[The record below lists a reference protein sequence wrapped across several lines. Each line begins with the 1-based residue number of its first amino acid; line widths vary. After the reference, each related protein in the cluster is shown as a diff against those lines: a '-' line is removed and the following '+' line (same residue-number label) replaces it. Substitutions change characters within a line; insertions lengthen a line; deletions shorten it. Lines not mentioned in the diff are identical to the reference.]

1 MGIKNAKNG
10 LVVVLRRVY
19 AHCCSAW
26 RALWQVSGQRKPE
39 AKQFSLPSSLVFPR
53 RRKNCET
60 TPFGLSRS
68 KQTLRRLRKAMVCA
82 EKISRAVRWPI
93 GATRTSGHR
102 KLWQRASNA
111 WDMASAAKWWA
122 TLRLAC
128 VEWKIT
134 GSLPSK
140 RSFAFPSSSFSPRR
154 FRIQIWNMANVPP
167 RHCPILIRQRNPGA
181 NAKS

>member
-26 RALWQVSGQRKPE
+26 RALWQVSGQREPE
-39 AKQFSLPSSLVFPR
+39 AKQSSLPSSLVFPR
-53 RRKNCET
+53 RRKNSET
-60 TPFGLSRS
+60 PPFGLSRS

-82 EKISRAVRWPI
+82 ERISRAGRWPI
-93 GATRTSGHR
+93 GAARRSGHR
-102 KLWQRASNA
+102 TDWRHGSNVWDTVLAGKRWLKLN
-111 WDMASAAKWWA
+111 
-122 TLRLAC
+122 LAC
-128 VEWKIT
+128 AEWKIT
-134 GSLPSK
+134 GSPLSK
-140 RSFAFPSSSFSPRR
+140 RSFAFPSSGFSRRR
-154 FRIQIWNMANVPP
+154 FRIQILNMANVPP